1 MGGGDTEVG
10 GNGSVWWKVTH
21 LDKEGTRKWLQ
32 SNGQTAAAAARKG
45 PIQKPGPDGVSVA
58 DEVVGH
64 DSTHVKDAGR
74 RLGHPG
80 WFVVTLR
87 YRTLAE
93 AKKAGSWVAE
103 HVRPGP
109 GGWLLSVRV
118 PVINRKKPEENGPF
132 EIRVEW

>member
-21 LDKEGTRKWLQ
+21 LDKGGTKKWLA
-32 SNGQTAAAAARKG
+32 SNGETTTARKG
-45 PIQKPGPDGVSVA
+45 PLPKPGPDGVSVS

-64 DSTHVKDAGR
+64 NSTSVKEAGK

-80 WFVVTLR
+80 WFVVTMR
-87 YRTLAE
+87 YRTMEE
-93 AKKAGSWVAE
+93 AKKAGPWVAE
-103 HVRPGP
+103 NVRPGP

-118 PVINRKKPEENGPF
+118 PVINRKTPDENRPF

>member
-1 MGGGDTEVG
+1 M
-10 GNGSVWWKVTH
+10 TH
-21 LDKEGTRKWLQ
+21 LDDDGTQKWLD
-32 SNGQTAAAAARKG
+32 SNGQKTAAAARKG
-45 PIQKPGPDGVSVA
+45 PIPKPGPDGVTVGDA
-58 DEVVGH
+58 VLGH
-64 DSTHVKDAGR
+64 DPTLVKDAGR

-93 AKKAGSWVAE
+93 ARKAGPWVAE

-118 PVINRKKPEENGPF
+118 PIINRKTPDENRPF

>member
-1 MGGGDTEVG
+1 V
-10 GNGSVWWKVTH
+10 
-21 LDKEGTRKWLQ
+21 
-32 SNGQTAAAAARKG
+32 AAA
-45 PIQKPGPDGVSVA
+45 
-58 DEVVGH
+58 VVGH
-64 DSTHVKDAGR
+64 DSTNVRDAGR

-93 AKKAGSWVAE
+93 ARKAGPWVAE

-118 PVINRKKPEENGPF
+118 PVINRKTPEQNRPF